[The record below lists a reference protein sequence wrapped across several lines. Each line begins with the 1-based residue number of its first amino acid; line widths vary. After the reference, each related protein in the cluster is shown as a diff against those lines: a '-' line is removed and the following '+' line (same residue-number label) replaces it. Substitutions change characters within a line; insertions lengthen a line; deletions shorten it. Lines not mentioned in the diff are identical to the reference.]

1 MSPVSTYSFRAA
13 FSLGGWD
20 SMKLQ
25 SASLLLISLASSSNL
40 LHFSSFSSQLT
51 EHHLQIP
58 PGEPVAG
65 LPLVLL
71 ENLPGVPG

>member
-13 FSLGGWD
+13 LSLGGWD

-40 LHFSSFSSQLT
+40 LHFSALSIALGGRGRS
-51 EHHLQIP
+51 IK
-58 PGEPVAG
+58 AG
-65 LPLVLL
+65 A
-71 ENLPGVPG
+71 

>member
-40 LHFSSFSSQLT
+40 LHLSALSIAFRRCGRS
-51 EHHLQIP
+51 IK
-58 PGEPVAG
+58 AG
-65 LPLVLL
+65 A
-71 ENLPGVPG
+71 